1 MLKNHKDPDLKKQS
15 RLLWVPLWIL
25 CLVGGAT
32 FFYFV
37 GKELGRQ
44 QSFEAIW
51 NSDSK
56 GQQLAL
62 GGLLQGR
69 PPSTNLAALPLI
81 QTEQAFIAEVG
92 KDTPEGAA
100 ALSRLAGFY
109 ALQGD
114 YRAAQD
120 SYEELL
126 AILQQHLGADHPD
139 VAVIQDNIRTLNQLD
154 ASPASGVKAVET
166 NVPPVMRAP

>member
-62 GGLLQGR
+62 GGLLQGGA
-69 PPSTNLAALPLI
+69 PSTNVTALPLI

-139 VAVIQDNIRTLNQLD
+139 LVVIQENIRTLNQLN
-154 ASPASGVKAVET
+154 AGQAPGVKAAET
-166 NVPPVMRAP
+166 NVSPAMQAP